1 MPIDPTVA
9 SDASTDTSAAFN
21 VTQTNAHID
30 KELEL
35 LDVKSVTQAAVEMQI
50 TNKKQSIEA
59 TKKQIKKV
67 DAVIKYDGQ
76 QIDKLNQNMAV
87 LTYAERADAKDSI
100 TRYTQDIDNQNVT
113 LDNLKKSIANKKKS
127 LGQLRDKLLSVSDGS
142 YKFVTPKSTGVLKQK
157 EK

>member
-1 MPIDPTVA
+1 MLYMLSVGTCVPSKFFPYKGWRRVRSVLI
-9 SDASTDTSAAFN
+9 SFN
-21 VTQTNAHID
+21 
-30 KELEL
+30 
-35 LDVKSVTQAAVEMQI
+35 M
-50 TNKKQSIEA
+50 
-59 TKKQIKKV
+59 
-67 DAVIKYDGQ
+67 
-76 QIDKLNQNMAV
+76 LNQNMAV

-127 LGQLRDKLLSVSDGS
+127 LGQLREKLQSVNDGS